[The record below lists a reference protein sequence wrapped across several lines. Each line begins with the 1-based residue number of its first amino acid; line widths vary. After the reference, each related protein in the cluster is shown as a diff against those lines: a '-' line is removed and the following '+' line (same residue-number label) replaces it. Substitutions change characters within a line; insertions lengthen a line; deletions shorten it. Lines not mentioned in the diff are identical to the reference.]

1 MRNPT
6 EVGRGAAREIRRKYH
21 LDHVDLD
28 TIVWLIGEMG
38 YDLIDYDTSSDS
50 LMSLAETLDIIP
62 VLQHGAALTFSQGDS
77 RLVFVKDSLDEEEKK
92 YVLAHE
98 LGHIAC
104 RHRGS
109 STSYIEE
116 QEANEF
122 VHYFLKPS
130 FGMYIRRYR
139 FVVLAACL
147 LLIIAGS
154 IYFMTRPKYTNYFV
168 TENGKKYHTRECV
181 VIHDRPKLR
190 QLTEEELAG
199 GIYEPCEMCLPP
211 H

>member
-6 EVGRGAAREIRRKYH
+6 ETGRRAAGEVKRKYH

-38 YDLIDYDTSSDS
+38 YDLIDYDTSSET
-50 LMSLAETLDIIP
+50 LISLAETLDIMP
-62 VLQHGAALTFSQGDS
+62 ALQHGTALTFIQGDN
-77 RLVFVKDSLDEEEKK
+77 RLVFVKDSLGEEEKK

-104 RHRGS
+104 GHRGG

-130 FGMYIRRYR
+130 LGMYFRRYR
-139 FVVLAACL
+139 IVMLVACL
-147 LLIIAGS
+147 LIIVLGS
-154 IYFMTRPKYTNYFV
+154 AIIMTRPKYTSYFV

-181 VIHDRPKLR
+181 VIHDRTKLR